1 MKKFAL
7 LLLLAL
13 TAGSAW
19 TQSASEFEQYRRK
32 FWSQIAQTC
41 LLPVQWEK
49 SVQELDE
56 GDGTSKESKV
66 FTVDCRKGTALE
78 TATGSEKVLA
88 PSEFAELFKYQ
99 YNDPHYEDY
108 LQVITH
114 NGSIDAK
121 LSDEYSG
128 KIALK
133 KQVFEVDSATG
144 ILRFAEVKVAKNNLL
159 YDFELRTRVWF
170 DEKGLYERH
179 TTETFTK
186 VVLSGSVRTIIEGKR
201 LS

>member
-1 MKKFAL
+1 MKKYAL
-7 LLLLAL
+7 LLFIAL
-13 TAGSAW
+13 SACSLSAQTAA
-19 TQSASEFEQYRRK
+19 EFEQYRSR
-32 FWSQIAQTC
+32 FWKQIAQTC

-56 GDGTSKESKV
+56 GNGASKESKV

-78 TATGSEKVLA
+78 TATGSVNALA

-99 YNDPHYEDY
+99 YNDPHYGDY
-108 LQVITH
+108 LKVTAL
-114 NGSIDAK
+114 NGSVNAE
-121 LSDEYSG
+121 LPEENSG
-128 KIALK
+128 KSALK
-133 KQVFEVDSATG
+133 RQVFEVDAATG
-144 ILRFAEVKVAKNNLL
+144 VLRFAEVKVAKNNLL

-170 DEKGLYERH
+170 DEKGLYLRH

-186 VVLSGSVRTIIEGKR
+186 VILSGSVRTIIEGKR